1 LRPPGSA
8 RYIHIERLDSNRYP
22 EVYSRDLGVLSCT
35 DVEEGEPTADFDGR
49 DVIHGFGELNELVLT
64 SGDAN
69 DVA

>member
-1 LRPPGSA
+1 
-8 RYIHIERLDSNRYP
+8 
-22 EVYSRDLGVLSCT
+22 
-35 DVEEGEPTADFDGR
+35 VEEGEPTADFDGR